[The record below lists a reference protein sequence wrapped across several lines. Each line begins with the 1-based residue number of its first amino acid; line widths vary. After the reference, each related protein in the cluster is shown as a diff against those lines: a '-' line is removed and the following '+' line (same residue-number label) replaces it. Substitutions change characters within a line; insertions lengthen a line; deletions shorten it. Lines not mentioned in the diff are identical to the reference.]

1 MKITVLRNPSHD
13 GATVGDLFIDGSFFC
28 HTLEDQV
35 REIQGQPVEQWKVP
49 GQTAIPAGTYQVLN
63 SYSGR
68 FGCEMPLITDVPGFT
83 GIRIHCGNTSADTE
97 GCLLVGFIEADY
109 TIARSR
115 DAFAALYPRI
125 KSALAAGE
133 NVTIEID

>member
-49 GQTAIPAGTYQVLN
+49 GKTAIPAGTYELLIT
-63 SYSGR
+63 YSGR
-68 FGCEMPLITDVPGFT
+68 FGCEMPLIADVPGFT

-109 TIARSR
+109 SIGRSR
-115 DAFAALYPRI
+115 DAFNALFPRI
-125 KSALAAGE
+125 KSALDAGE
-133 NVTIEID
+133 NVTITIA